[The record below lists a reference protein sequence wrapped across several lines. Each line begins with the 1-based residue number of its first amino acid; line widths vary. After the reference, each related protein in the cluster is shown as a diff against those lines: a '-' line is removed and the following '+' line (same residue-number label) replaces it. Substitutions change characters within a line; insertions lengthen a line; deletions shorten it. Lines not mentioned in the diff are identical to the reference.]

1 MSTVGMLRNWH
12 IKNPRKIS
20 RLIEAIESSMTE
32 TQHEVKLPKPVREL
46 RGVELKNFC
55 WRLKNETRNNR

>member
-20 RLIEAIESSMTE
+20 RLIEAIETSAAE
-32 TQHEVKLPKPVREL
+32 TQHEVKFSKPVREL
-46 RGVELKNFC
+46 RGVELKKF
-55 WRLKNETRNNR
+55 LLEAKK